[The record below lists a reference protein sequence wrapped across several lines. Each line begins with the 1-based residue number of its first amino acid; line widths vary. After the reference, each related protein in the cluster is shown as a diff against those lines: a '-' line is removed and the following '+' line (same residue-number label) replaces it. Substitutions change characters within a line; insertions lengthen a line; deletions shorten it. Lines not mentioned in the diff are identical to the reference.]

1 MRARAHYRALFCA
14 RTILQMNTH
23 AIRCKRVSKSFGKH
37 PVLEGVDLKV
47 PEGHFYGLV
56 GINGS
61 GKSTMIKA
69 ILDLVSIDSGSIELF
84 GKSHRTVSARQQVA
98 YLPDRFS
105 PPVYLKCKDFMQYM
119 LELHASRQSSDE
131 IDEMLDALELD
142 RETMESSVGRLSK
155 GMTQK
160 LGLTSCLLSGKSLL
174 ILDEPMSGL
183 DPKARVLFKQ
193 QLFRLKRQGVTL
205 FFSSHVLADVDELA
219 DKMAV
224 LHQSSVL
231 YEGSSTEF
239 KQTYHGDNLEDAY
252 INCIESVDQSFV

>member
-1 MRARAHYRALFCA
+1 MGSFHCMVKL
-14 RTILQMNTH
+14 MNKL
-23 AIRCKRVSKSFGKH
+23 AIQCRNVSKAYGKSL
-37 PVLEGVDLKV
+37 VLDRVDLNV
-47 PEGHFYGLV
+47 PERGFYGLV

-84 GKSHRTVSARQQVA
+84 GKSHREVSAREQIA

-105 PPVYLKCKDFMQYM
+105 PPVYLRCKDFISYM
-119 LELHASRQSSDE
+119 LELHASNKNIEE
-131 IDEMLDALELD
+131 IHKMFDALELD
-142 RETMESSVGRLSK
+142 RKTMGSSVGRLSK

-160 LGLTSCLLSGKSLL
+160 LGIASCLLSGKSLL

-183 DPKARVLFKQ
+183 DPKARVLFKK
-193 QLFRLKRQGVTL
+193 QLFKLKQLGVTL

-224 LHQSSVL
+224 LHQSKIL
-231 YEGSSTEF
+231 YEGTSTEF
-239 KQTYHGDNLEDAY
+239 KNTYKGDNLEDAY
-252 INCIESVDQSFV
+252 INCIDSVEQSHA